1 MRVLSKGAA
10 VAHISLTVVYV
21 TGTCG
26 GWAEREAVRLPLAR
40 IIIVL
45 AAVAVG
51 YFVFS
56 AVGDALLSHRL
67 TQDEQQL
74 RDQIDQLSRQQKDL
88 EGLRDYLQ
96 TNDYVRASLAAS
108 SGSSARARRCSSLAR
123 TLPRPSRPRPQAT
136 RTPRRN
142 PGGSAS
148 SARSTIP
155 FRGGSWVPLGGALV
169 FHGEA
174 DRGPGFSP
182 ASR

>member
-1 MRVLSKGAA
+1 M
-10 VAHISLTVVYV
+10 
-21 TGTCG
+21 CG

-56 AVGDALLSHRL
+56 AVGGALLSHKL

-96 TNDYVRASLAAS
+96 TNDYVE
-108 SGSSARARRCSSLAR
+108 GVARRVLGLVR
-123 TLPRPSRPRPQAT
+123 PGETLFIVGSNAPTPVPATPPSNPHAT
-136 RTPRRN
+136 PEPWWERL
-142 PGGSAS
+142 
-148 SARSTIP
+148 
-155 FRGGSWVPLGGALV
+155 F
-169 FHGEA
+169 
-174 DRGPGFSP
+174 GP
-182 ASR
+182 